1 MLVLLMVG
9 LIIYF
14 NYYHSLEFNIV
25 HAGNSWFSS
34 FAGYYFIYLIPF
46 ATAYLL
52 QLIFYKN
59 LSHFKGHWF
68 WIILF
73 LAPAIFSFRVNFTF
87 LQPLIQQLW
96 QGDEQLF
103 WLRCSKWFLGIFA
116 ALVPV
121 YIIWKI
127 KDSKTEPF
135 YGSRKTAGIQ
145 SYLVLICFMIPLVTL
160 AATQADFLKMYP
172 RAKIVAGWQLHP
184 KNVYYFLHE
193 IFYSMDFIT
202 IEFFFRGFLIIG
214 MIQLCGKHC
223 IVPAACFYCCIHLG
237 KPMGEAIS
245 SFAGGLLLGIISY
258 NTKSIRGGLVV
269 HLGIAWMM
277 EVAGFIA
284 RHY

>member
-1 MLVLLMVG
+1 MIG

-14 NYYHSLEFNIV
+14 NYYHSLEFNV
-25 HAGNSWFSS
+25 VNAYKGWLGS
-34 FAGYYFIYLIPF
+34 FAGYYLIYFIPF
-46 ATAYLL
+46 VIAYLL
-52 QLIFYKN
+52 QLLFYKN
-59 LSHFKGHWF
+59 LSFHKKKWF

-87 LQPLIQQLW
+87 IKPFIRQIW
-96 QGDEQLF
+96 EADEQLF
-103 WLRCSKWFLGIFA
+103 WLHCSKWFIGIFA

-127 KDSKTEPF
+127 KDSKIMSF
-135 YGSRKTAGIQ
+135 YGSNKLSAIKP
-145 SYLVLICFMIPLVTL
+145 YFILIACMIPLIAL
-160 AATQADFLKMYP
+160 AATQPDFLKIYP
-172 RAKIVAGWQLHP
+172 RAKIVTGWEVHP
-184 KNVYYFLHE
+184 KYLYYFLHE
-193 IFYSMDFIT
+193 VFYSMDFIT
-202 IEFFFRGFLIIG
+202 IEFFFRGFLVIG
-214 MIQLCGKHC
+214 MIQVCGKHC

-258 NTKSIRGGLVV
+258 NTKSIRGGLIV

-284 RHY
+284 HQL